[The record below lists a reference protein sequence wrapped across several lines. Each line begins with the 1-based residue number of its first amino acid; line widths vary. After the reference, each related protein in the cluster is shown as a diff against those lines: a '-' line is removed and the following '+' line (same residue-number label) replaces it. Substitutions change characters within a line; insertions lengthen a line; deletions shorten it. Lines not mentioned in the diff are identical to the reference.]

1 MNKKRNDESRLPEST
16 PSPPFLG
23 KDIVGIGL
31 STHQLDQRKRKRKER
46 KDKERKDKRKKR

>member
-1 MNKKRNDESRLPEST
+1 MNRDCLNRRRHRL
-16 PSPPFLG
+16 FLG

-31 STHQLDQRKRKRKER
+31 FNHQLDQRKRKRKDKER